1 MAKILIVDDQPEVCE
16 VMQRLFKAM
25 GWQSDCLTD
34 PKTVHGTV
42 RDAKPDVVL
51 LDVMMPELDGFGV
64 LKAIRTDPDVA
75 TTPVVMYSAVND
87 EKTVDRALA
96 AGADDYI
103 VKGTPFKQIRDRVG
117 LYVPADS

>member
-25 GWQSDCLTD
+25 GWQSHCITD
-34 PKTVHGTV
+34 PQTVHDTV
-42 RDAKPDVVL
+42 RAHRPDVVL

-64 LKAIRTDPDVA
+64 LRAIRSDPEVG
-75 TTPVVMYSAVND
+75 TTPIVMYSAVND
-87 EKTVDRALA
+87 EKTVDRALDE
-96 AGADDYI
+96 GADDYI

-117 LYVPADS
+117 LYIPTP

>member
-1 MAKILIVDDQPEVCE
+1 MATILIVDDQPEVCE

-25 GWQSDCLTD
+25 GWVSVCLTD

-42 RDAKPDVVL
+42 RDRKPNVVL
-51 LDVMMPELDGFGV
+51 LDVMMPQTDGFSV
-64 LKAIRTDPDVA
+64 LREIRADAEVG
-75 TTPVVMYSAVND
+75 TTPVIMYSALGD
-87 EKTVDRALA
+87 EATRRRALE

-117 LYVPADS
+117 LYVPAE

>member
-1 MAKILIVDDQPEVCE
+1 MARILIVDDQPEVCD

-25 GWQSDCLTD
+25 GWQSDCVTN
-34 PKTVHGTV
+34 PQEVHDRV
-42 RDAKPDVVL
+42 RADRPDVVL

-64 LKAIRTDPDVA
+64 LKAIRSDPDIG
-75 TTPVVMYSAVND
+75 TIPVVMYSAVND
-87 EKTVDRALA
+87 EKTVDRALG

-117 LYVPADS
+117 LYVPT

>member
-1 MAKILIVDDQPEVCE
+1 MAKILIVDDQPEVCD

-25 GWQSDCLTD
+25 GWSSHCLTD
-34 PKTVHGTV
+34 PRTVHDAV
-42 RDAKPDVVL
+42 RHERPDVVL

-64 LKAIRTDPDVA
+64 LRAIRTDPETA

-87 EKTVDRALA
+87 EKTVDRALG

-103 VKGTPFKQIRDRVG
+103 VKGTPFRQIRDRVG
-117 LYVPADS
+117 LYVLPA

>member
-16 VMQRLFKAM
+16 VLQRLFKAM
-25 GWQSDCLTD
+25 GWESECLTD
-34 PKTVHGTV
+34 PKLVHGAA
-42 RDAKPDVVL
+42 RAGKPDVVL

-64 LKAIRTDPDVA
+64 LRAIRSDPDIG

-117 LYVPADS
+117 LYMPAE

>member
-1 MAKILIVDDQPEVCE
+1 MAKILIVDDQPEVCD

-25 GWQSDCLTD
+25 GWDSECLTD
-34 PKTVHGTV
+34 PRAVHGLV
-42 RDAKPDVVL
+42 RERRPDVIL

-64 LKAIRTDPDVA
+64 LRVIRSDPDLA

-96 AGADDYI
+96 QGADDYI

-117 LYVPADS
+117 LYVQTA

>member
-25 GWQSDCLTD
+25 GWASDCLTD
-34 PKTVHGTV
+34 PRTVHDAVRGT
-42 RDAKPDVVL
+42 KPDVVL
-51 LDVMMPELDGFGV
+51 LDVMMPDLDGFGV
-64 LKAIRTDPDVA
+64 LRAIRTDPDIA

-117 LYVPADS
+117 LYMPAE

>member
-1 MAKILIVDDQPEVCE
+1 MAKILIVDDQPEVCD

-25 GWQSDCLTD
+25 GWQSQCLTD
-34 PKTVHGTV
+34 PTTVHAAV
-42 RDAKPDVVL
+42 RDVRPDVVL

-64 LKAIRTDPDVA
+64 LQAIRSDPDIA
-75 TTPVVMYSAVND
+75 TVPVVMYSAVND

-117 LYVPADS
+117 LYVQPA

>member
-1 MAKILIVDDQPEVCE
+1 MAKILIVDDQPEVCD

-25 GWQSDCLTD
+25 GWTSNCLTD
-34 PKTVHGTV
+34 PKTVHDAV
-42 RDAKPDVVL
+42 RVGRPDVVL

-64 LKAIRTDPDVA
+64 LKAIRTDPEIA
-75 TTPVVMYSAVND
+75 TTPIVMYSAVND

-117 LYVPADS
+117 LYVPTE